1 MFISSQVFCTTHRSG
16 DRPEKDTLA
25 NIRETSECVVNMI
38 SEDLVEAANC
48 CCGEYPADVDEFLL
62 SGLTK
67 VPSELPLNTP
77 RVGEAKVQ
85 MECKVVELKDLI
97 GRAGKPSATMI
108 TCKIQ
113 RVHLH
118 GSVHRQTA
126 NGSDYVD
133 IDAYKPISRL
143 GANDYGRTA
152 GVFSMARPPA
162 TAAGAKA

>member
-1 MFISSQVFCTTHRSG
+1 MVKITPAELPAGKSLYALLISAVTPRPIAFVSTQSAAGVTNLAPFSFFGMMCHDPPTRVFCTTHRSG

-85 MECKVVELKDLI
+85 MEGKVVVEE
-97 GRAGKPSATMI
+97 
-108 TCKIQ
+108 
-113 RVHLH
+113 
-118 GSVHRQTA
+118 
-126 NGSDYVD
+126 Y
-133 IDAYKPISRL
+133 
-143 GANDYGRTA
+143 
-152 GVFSMARPPA
+152 
-162 TAAGAKA
+162 